1 MACTLTE
8 YLDRELESL
17 LGHQDTLNYK
27 FMVDIFYERAKND
40 VNENGYPLNEYVFKI
55 MMMFYTVTMLK
66 IVVLKSENKSKS
78 RSNSK
83 TVKFRT
89 FLELK
94 PHKSR
99 KGRGSRAK
107 ASRSKLSRS
116 KLSRKHFSKFR
127 KEQVGGFGA
136 KTSMGLFGLA
146 IWTLWCGFCFYD
158 SMRDFKHITKNPPP
172 KVYKEFPGVKDA
184 MKELKGQIKTARKS
198 TLFKGRKFNPMD
210 WVRHIGDVGKVI
222 MELIQQFVRTQLENT
237 FKRSLGLML
246 FDVTN
251 DVGTSCIDN
260 FELIHTMDNLRTI
273 VNILPEL
280 TQHEETL
287 MIAYLEKDP
296 MKDIGTLT
304 VKKQAKR
311 DAAQEKFDTIKGFA
325 LPKPG
330 NKAGNKPSTPA
341 AEPEASW
348 SFSGILGGIKDAAT
362 GAAATAQ
369 TIAVAAYAAPGNLKD
384 WYEKLKYVQEI
395 FRNNPA
401 LCLYRTTV
409 SGISLATQKMN
420 SDKAL
425 VVELLLNWSGSI
437 IGAGQRVA
445 VNYSYFFWS
454 GATFFLALAAAIR
467 DHDSEQ
473 SYKRLR
479 NSERAETAR
488 MMAEQQ
494 GRLEQQQLQIKG
506 LKRAVGLLPGEVPQI
521 LGPVRRPVME
531 LPDPRQLPGH
541 FQLAQEVGPLNIPHF
556 NAQLALPMNAQLAQ
570 PVQPALPPQE
580 PIVFEQGPIVFEQE
594 NRGPVRRRLARGE
607 VRIVDVF
614 QGLAAAPFLRF
625 ERRDDYNPDR
635 LIYSHSTDRLNYGGR
650 AFEYSLSLQ
659 GTIKKSPIGT
669 VIYREGDFVYTLD
682 AGRMIP

>member
-1 MACTLTE
+1 M
-8 YLDRELESL
+8 
-17 LGHQDTLNYK
+17 
-27 FMVDIFYERAKND
+27 
-40 VNENGYPLNEYVFKI
+40 
-55 MMMFYTVTMLK
+55 
-66 IVVLKSENKSKS
+66 
-78 RSNSK
+78 
-83 TVKFRT
+83 
-89 FLELK
+89 
-94 PHKSR
+94 
-99 KGRGSRAK
+99 
-107 ASRSKLSRS
+107 
-116 KLSRKHFSKFR
+116 
-127 KEQVGGFGA
+127 
-136 KTSMGLFGLA
+136 
-146 IWTLWCGFCFYD
+146 
-158 SMRDFKHITKNPPP
+158 
-172 KVYKEFPGVKDA
+172 
-184 MKELKGQIKTARKS
+184 
-198 TLFKGRKFNPMD
+198 
-210 WVRHIGDVGKVI
+210 
-222 MELIQQFVRTQLENT
+222 
-237 FKRSLGLML
+237 
-246 FDVTN
+246 
-251 DVGTSCIDN
+251 
-260 FELIHTMDNLRTI
+260 
-273 VNILPEL
+273 
-280 TQHEETL
+280 
-287 MIAYLEKDP
+287 
-296 MKDIGTLT
+296 
-304 VKKQAKR
+304 KKQAKR

-330 NKAGNKPSTPA
+330 NKPREPEP
-341 AEPEASW
+341 EPEASW

-521 LGPVRRPVME
+521 LGPEALALGPVRRPVME

-556 NAQLALPMNAQLAQ
+556 NAQLALPMNAQPALPMNA
-570 PVQPALPPQE
+570 QPALPPN
-580 PIVFEQGPIVFEQE
+580 QGPIVFEKGPIVFEQQ
-594 NRGPVRRRLARGE
+594 NRQVRRRPPRGE

-614 QGLAAAPFLRF
+614 QGVADAPFLKF
-625 ERRDDYNPDR
+625 ERLDEYNPNR
-635 LIYSHSTDRLNYGGR
+635 LIYSHSTDRSNYRR
-650 AFEYSLSLQ
+650 AFEYSLSLE
-659 GTIKKSPIGT
+659 GSIKKSPIGT
-669 VIYREGDFVYTLD
+669 VIYREGDYVYTLD

>member
-8 YLDRELESL
+8 YLDRELVSL
-17 LGHQDTLNYK
+17 LGQQDMLNYK
-27 FMVDIFYERAKND
+27 FMVDIFYENAMND
-40 VNENGYPLNEYVFKI
+40 VNENGQPLNEYVFKI

-78 RSNSK
+78 KSK

-89 FLELK
+89 FLQLK
-94 PHKSR
+94 PRKSR
-99 KGRGSRAK
+99 KSRA
-107 ASRSKLSRS
+107 SRGRA
-116 KLSRKHFSKFR
+116 SRKHFAAFR

-136 KTSMGLFGLA
+136 KTTMGLFGLA

-172 KVYKEFPGVKDA
+172 MVYKEFPGVKDA
-184 MKELKGQIKTARKS
+184 MKELKGHIKTARRN

-210 WVRHIGDVGKVI
+210 WVRHIGDVAKVI
-222 MELIQQFVRTQLENT
+222 MDLIQQFVRTQLENT
-237 FKRSLGLML
+237 FKKSLGLML

-311 DAAQEKFDTIKGFA
+311 DAAQQKFDTIKGFA
-325 LPKPG
+325 LPMPG
-330 NKAGNKPSTPA
+330 NKPREPEP
-341 AEPEASW
+341 EPEASW

-401 LCLYRTTV
+401 LCMYRTTV

-488 MMAEQQ
+488 LMAEQQ
-494 GRLEQQQLQIKG
+494 GRLEQQQYQIKG
-506 LKRAVGLLPGEVPQI
+506 LKKAVGLLPGEA
-521 LGPVRRPVME
+521 LGGPVRPAIME

-541 FQLAQEVGPLNIPHF
+541 FQLAPEVPQLMPMNIPHF
-556 NAQLALPMNAQLAQ
+556 NAQLALPNAQPAL
-570 PVQPALPPQE
+570 PMNVQPALPPPPPQN
-580 PIVFEQGPIVFEQE
+580 QGPIVFVQE
-594 NRGPVRRRLARGE
+594 NRGPVRRRVPRDE

-614 QGLAAAPFLRF
+614 RGVAAAPFLRF

-635 LIYSHSTDRLNYGGR
+635 LIFSHSTDRSNYRR

>member
-8 YLDRELESL
+8 YLDRELVSL
-17 LGHQDTLNYK
+17 LGQQDMLNYK
-27 FMVDIFYERAKND
+27 FMVDIFYERAMND
-40 VNENGYPLNEYVFKI
+40 VNENGYPLNEYAFKI

-78 RSNSK
+78 NLKSK

-89 FLELK
+89 FLQLK

-99 KGRGSRAK
+99 KGRARGTRGK
-107 ASRSKLSRS
+107 ASRSRV
-116 KLSRKHFSKFR
+116 SRKHFAAFK

-136 KTSMGLFGLA
+136 KTTMGLFGLA

-172 KVYKEFPGVKDA
+172 MVYKEFPGVKDA
-184 MKELKGQIKTARKS
+184 MKQLKGHIKTARRS

-210 WVRHIGDVGKVI
+210 WVRHIGDVAKVI

-237 FKRSLGLML
+237 FKKSLGLML

-296 MKDIGTLT
+296 MKDVGTLT

-311 DAAQEKFDTIKGFA
+311 DAAQQKFDTIKGFA
-325 LPKPG
+325 LPMPG
-330 NKAGNKPSTPA
+330 NKPREPEP
-341 AEPEASW
+341 EPEASW

-401 LCLYRTTV
+401 LCMYRTTV

-494 GRLEQQQLQIKG
+494 GRLEQQQRQIKG
-506 LKRAVGLLPGEVPQI
+506 LKKAVGLLPGEA
-521 LGPVRRPVME
+521 LALGGPVRPAIME

-541 FQLAQEVGPLNIPHF
+541 FQLAPEVPMNIPHF
-556 NAQLALPMNAQLAQ
+556 NAQLALPNAQPMNGQLNMVR
-570 PVQPALPPQE
+570 PGLPPEQG

-594 NRGPVRRRLARGE
+594 NRGPLRRRLARGE
-607 VRIVDVF
+607 VRILDVF
-614 QGLAAAPFLRF
+614 QGLASAPFLRF

>member
-8 YLDRELESL
+8 YLDRELVSL
-17 LGHQDTLNYK
+17 LGQQDTLNYK
-27 FMVDIFYERAKND
+27 FMVDIFYENAMND
-40 VNENGYPLNEYVFKI
+40 VNENGDPLNEYVFKI

-78 RSNSK
+78 KSK

-89 FLELK
+89 FLQLK

-99 KGRGSRAK
+99 KSRASRARGTRGK
-107 ASRSKLSRS
+107 A
-116 KLSRKHFSKFR
+116 SRKHFATFR

-172 KVYKEFPGVKDA
+172 MVYKEFPGVKEE
-184 MKELKGQIKTARKS
+184 MKKLKGDIKTARRS

-210 WVRHIGDVGKVI
+210 WVRHIGDVAKVI
-222 MELIQQFVRTQLENT
+222 MDLIHQFVRVQLENT

-260 FELIHTMDNLRTI
+260 FELIHTMDNLRTM

-280 TQHEETL
+280 RQHEETL

-296 MKDIGTLT
+296 MKDVKTLT
-304 VKKQAKR
+304 PGRQARR
-311 DAAQEKFDTIKGFA
+311 DAAQSKFDTIKGFA
-325 LPKPG
+325 LPMPGNKPG
-330 NKAGNKPSTPA
+330 NKPPEP
-341 AEPEASW
+341 EPEASW

-401 LCLYRTTV
+401 LCMYRTTMT
-409 SGISLATQKMN
+409 GISLASQKMT

-425 VVELLLNWSGSI
+425 VVELLLNWGGSI

-488 MMAEQQ
+488 LMAEQQ
-494 GRLEQQQLQIKG
+494 GRLEQQQYQIKG
-506 LKRAVGLLPGEVPQI
+506 LKKAVGLLPGEA
-521 LGPVRRPVME
+521 LGLGGPVRPAIME

-541 FQLAQEVGPLNIPHF
+541 FQLAPEVPPMNIPHF
-556 NAQLALPMNAQLAQ
+556 NAHLALPNAQ
-570 PVQPALPPQE
+570 PMNVQPGLPPNQG

-594 NRGPVRRRLARGE
+594 NRGPVLRRVPRGE

-614 QGLAAAPFLRF
+614 RGLAAAPFLRF

-635 LIYSHSTDRLNYGGR
+635 LIYSHSTDRSNYRR